1 MLYVNASILHETPSG
16 LGVYAK
22 NVIEHLARLDP
33 ALKVFSPVD
42 LEGLSVTLITRFV
55 KPSYRKLG
63 AITRVAWTQGVLPF
77 RTAKEDTVYHPFHYL
92 SLCSWSRQVMT
103 VHDFIPLYF
112 PEAAPHQYHYY
123 RRVMPRLLKRADR
136 VICDSEN
143 TKQDIIKF
151 YGYEADRLTV
161 VPLGYDR
168 DLFNETSRR
177 DGVVARYGIKRPYIL
192 MVGAGYPHKN
202 LHRVIQAFSTLAD
215 RIDHDIVI
223 IGGDSSYRVH
233 LSELVHELRLE
244 KRVRFAGYVPDADLP
259 SFYADAACFAYP
271 TLYEGFGLPIL
282 EAMACGAPVVCSNT
296 SSLPEVAGD
305 AALMFDPEDEEEIAH
320 CLERVLTDSALRDGL
335 RARGRENTKRFSWEA
350 TARGIYSAL
359 I

>member
-22 NVIEHLARLDP
+22 NVIEHLAQLEP

-42 LEGLSVTLITRFV
+42 LERVCVSRISRFV

-63 AITRVAWTQGVLPF
+63 AVARVAWTQGILPF
-77 RTAKEDTVYHPFHYL
+77 KTGKNDTVYHPFHYL
-92 SLCSWSRQVMT
+92 SLLSPSRQVMT

-112 PEAAPHQYHYY
+112 PKSAPHQYRYFRH
-123 RRVMPRLLKRADR
+123 VMPHLLKRADC

-143 TKQDIIKF
+143 TKQDVVKF
-151 YGYEADRLTV
+151 YGYDADRLAV
-161 VPLGYDR
+161 VPLAYDR
-168 DLFNETSRR
+168 DLFNEANHRE
-177 DGVVARYGIKRPYIL
+177 GVVARYGIERPFIL

-215 RIDHDIVI
+215 RIEHDIVI
-223 IGGDSSYRVH
+223 IGGNSPYKMQLRELVQELKLEDRVH
-233 LSELVHELRLE
+233 FV
-244 KRVRFAGYVPDADLP
+244 GYVPDADLP
-259 SFYADAACFAYP
+259 SFYAEAACFAYP

-282 EAMACGAPVVCSNT
+282 EAMACGTPVVCSNT

-305 AALMFDPEDEEEIAH
+305 AALMFDPEDEQEIAH
-320 CLERVLTDSALRDGL
+320 SLERILTDSALRNSL
-335 RARGRENTKRFSWEA
+335 QSRARENVSRFSWQA
-350 TARGIYSAL
+350 TAKAIYRAL
-359 I
+359 T